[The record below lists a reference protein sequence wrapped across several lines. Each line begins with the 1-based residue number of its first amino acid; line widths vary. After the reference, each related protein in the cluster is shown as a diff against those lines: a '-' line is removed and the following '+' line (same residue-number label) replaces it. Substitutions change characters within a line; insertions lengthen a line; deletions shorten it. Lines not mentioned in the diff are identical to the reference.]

1 MDPTKVFCPNLSCH
15 ARGQVGRGNIGV
27 HSQKEKRYKC
37 KECEKTFAETKGTPF
52 YRLHKLE
59 QVIDLVTVVVTL
71 LGYGCPLQAIVMAFG
86 LDERTVSDWRERAG
100 THCEAVHQHLVEK
113 PRNLGQVQADELR
126 VKEQGQIVWMA
137 MAIMVSSRLWLGGVI
152 SQHRDMALISQL
164 MQKVRACALV
174 GKILVCVDGLVSYIK
189 ASKRAL
195 SDSVKD
201 GQRGRPKLAIWPGLC
216 IAQVVK
222 RYAKRSVVAVE
233 QRIIVGT
240 VQRVKTLI
248 HRSQGGGWINTS
260 YIERINATFRER
272 LSSLVR
278 KGRALA
284 KQTQTL
290 ERGMYLVGTIYNFCT
305 FHKSL
310 RLRINGEY
318 YQRTPAM
325 AAAITDQCWTIRS
338 LLEFRVPPPTWLP
351 PKRRGR
357 ISKVTKLLI
366 EKWSINA
373 API

>member
-1 MDPTKVFCPNLSCH
+1 MDPTTVFCPNIDCV
-15 ARGQVGRGNIGV
+15 ARGQVGKGNIKI

-37 KECEKTFAETKGTPF
+37 KECKKTFAETKGTPY
-52 YRLHKLE
+52 YRIHKLK

-71 LGYGCPLQAIVMAFG
+71 LAHGCPLQAIVAAFG
-86 LDERTVSDWRERAG
+86 LDERTVSDWRARAG
-100 THCEAVHQHLVEK
+100 KHSEIVHKHLVEK
-113 PRNLGQVQADELR
+113 PRDLGQVQADEIR

-137 MAIMVSSRLWLGGVI
+137 MAIMVSTRLWLGGVI

-164 MQKVRACALV
+164 MQKVRTCALI
-174 GKILVCVDGLVSYIK
+174 GKILVCTDGLVSYIK
-189 ASKRAL
+189 ATKRAF
-195 SDSVKD
+195 SESINNGK
-201 GQRGRPKLAIWPGLC
+201 RGRPKLEIWKGLC

-222 RYAKRSVVAVE
+222 RYAKKCVVAVE
-233 QRIIVGT
+233 HRIIVGT

-248 HRSQGGGWINTS
+248 HRSQGNGWINTS

-278 KGRALA
+278 KGRALV

-305 FHKSL
+305 YHKSL

-325 AAAITDQCWTIRS
+325 AAGITDQCWTIRS

-351 PKRRGR
+351 PKQRGR
-357 ISKVTKLLI
+357 VSKVTKLLI
-366 EKWSINA
+366 EKWCNNA
-373 API
+373 GPI

>member
-1 MDPTKVFCPNLSCH
+1 MDPATAFCPNIDCV
-15 ARGQVGRGNIGV
+15 ARGQVGKGNIKI

-37 KECEKTFAETKGTPF
+37 KECKKTFAETKGTPY
-52 YRLHKLE
+52 YRLHKLK

-71 LGYGCPLQAIVMAFG
+71 LGNGCPLQAIVAAFG
-86 LDERTVSDWRERAG
+86 LDERTVSDWRDRAG
-100 THCEAVHQHLVEK
+100 KHCEIVHQHLVEK
-113 PRNLGQVQADELR
+113 PRDLGQVQADEIR

-152 SQHRDMALISQL
+152 SPHRDMALISAL
-164 MQKVRACALV
+164 MQKVRACALF
-174 GKILVCVDGLVSYIK
+174 GKILVCPDGLVSYIR
-189 ASKRAL
+189 ATKRAFSESL
-195 SDSVKD
+195 NK
-201 GQRGRPKLAIWPGLC
+201 GKRGRPKLEIWPGLC

-222 RYAKRSVVAVE
+222 RYAKKCVVAIE
-233 QRIIVGT
+233 QRIIVGSK
-240 VQRVKTLI
+240 QRVKTLI
-248 HRSQGGGWINTS
+248 RRCQGGGWINTS

-272 LSSLVR
+272 LSCLVR

-284 KQTQTL
+284 RQTETL
-290 ERGMYLVGTIYNFCT
+290 AHGMYLVGTIYNFCAY
-305 FHKSL
+305 HKSL
-310 RLRINGEY
+310 RLRANGEY

-325 AAAITDQCWTIRS
+325 AAGITDQCWTIRS

-366 EKWSINA
+366 EKWCNNA